1 MAINL
6 EFNRSIGTS
15 PYQAFHGW
23 TLENLS
29 FAKPDVQELVGS
41 VDDSKIWI
49 QNHRLKMTRALADQ
63 VTQDYKS
70 KEKRYWKA
78 CEDYENNNG
87 GRRRSSV
94 IDVGSIVLIKSP
106 QPVGVC
112 GKLYSSWKGYY
123 KVVRGFVD
131 NPNVYL
137 VCNVDDSK
145 RMKLVHRDVIRV
157 VDVPEGKA
165 DVLEKEETIEGLN
178 QRSPEMIAVGSSDL
192 DSNKL
197 QQDFQ
202 EKGITNCQDNAEE
215 KSSKRRLRS
224 RKTY

>member
-1 MAINL
+1 MDRRRKRHGKSL
-6 EFNRSIGTS
+6 
-15 PYQAFHGW
+15 HGW

-29 FAKPDVQELVGS
+29 FTKPDIQEKVGT
-41 VDDSKIWI
+41 VEDSKIWI

-70 KEKRYWKA
+70 KEERYWKA

-87 GRRRSSV
+87 SRRRSSV
-94 IDVGSIVLIKSP
+94 IDVGSSVLIKSP

-137 VCNVDDSK
+137 VCHEKDSK
-145 RMKLVHRDVIRV
+145 RMKLVHKNVLRV

-165 DVLEKEETIEGLN
+165 DVLEEKQETINIPN
-178 QRSPEMIAVGSSDL
+178 QRSPEMFAVGSSDL
-192 DSNKL
+192 DSKKTL

-202 EKGITNCQDNAEE
+202 RNGITNCRDNTEE
-215 KSSKRRLRS
+215 KSSKKLRS
-224 RKTY
+224 GKTY